1 MRQLHLLK
9 VKKDSKMMRLP
20 QLENVDL
27 EPHWNE
33 EIDNKVSMKQS
44 LLFAKIENKPCAIV
58 KKETLALALNHLSKL
73 NIDYPVVELDEG
85 SFERLGHKFREI
97 QTGSDFENVD
107 TTSDDI
113 IEVES
118 DLLDFIRNSQDL
130 LSNEESAPVVKLVN
144 SLFFQAIKKGAS
156 DIHIETL
163 EKKGEVRLRVNGA
176 LKKHLDIDKNIT
188 GLVISR
194 IKVISN
200 LDISEKRVPQDG
212 RTQVSI
218 SGNTLDIR
226 VSVLPTYHGERIVM
240 RLLMTSESIPTLK
253 TLGFQDDITQN
264 LNRLLTHP
272 HGMILVTGPTGSG
285 KSTTLHACL
294 QHIATPDKNI
304 ITVEDPVEYN
314 AENVNQI
321 QVNTKVGLTFAAGLR
336 SILRQDPDIIMVGEI
351 RDAETADI
359 ALRSAL
365 TGHLML
371 STLHT
376 NDSTSAIS
384 RLMDMGIED
393 FLLTSTLLGVLAQRL
408 TRKLCTECKKP
419 TSLAPTVLQELALP
433 DAAYFTAA
441 GCTECDFTGYKGRQ
455 AVGELFVM
463 NDKVKEMMKDGLND
477 HQIRIEMKK
486 LGMRTIAD
494 KLKDMLIAGETS
506 YEEAIRI
513 GIMED

>member
-1 MRQLHLLK
+1 MIKIPLLE
-9 VKKDSKMMRLP
+9 DI
-20 QLENVDL
+20 NL
-27 EPHWNE
+27 EPFWSDT
-33 EIDNKVSMKQS
+33 IDNKLAMRHY
-44 LLFAKIENKPCAIV
+44 LLFSTIQGRPCTVIQ
-58 KKETLALALNHLSKL
+58 KETMATALNHLSKL
-73 NIDYPVVELDEG
+73 NIDYPIVELDTG
-85 SFERLGHKFREI
+85 SFERLSHKFREI
-97 QTGSDFENVD
+97 QTGSDFENVN

-163 EKKGEVRLRVNGA
+163 EKKGEVRLRIDGA

-188 GLVISR
+188 ALVISR

-200 LDISEKRVPQDG
+200 LDISEKRIPQDG
-212 RTQVSI
+212 RTQVTI
-218 SGNTLDIR
+218 SGKSLDIR
-226 VSVLPTYHGERIVM
+226 VSVLPTYYGERVVM
-240 RLLMTSESIPTLK
+240 RMLMQSDTIPTLQD
-253 TLGFQDDITQN
+253 LGFTDELTKD
-264 LNRLLTHP
+264 LNKLLTHP

-321 QVNTKVGLTFAAGLR
+321 QVNSKVGLTFAAGLR

-351 RDAETADI
+351 RDSETADI

-376 NDSTSAIS
+376 NDATSAIS

-408 TRKLCTECKKP
+408 TRRLCPKCKAP
-419 TSLAPTVLQELALP
+419 TSLSPTVISELSLP
-433 DAAYFTAA
+433 NITYFKAV
-441 GCTECDFTGYKGRQ
+441 GCTACDFTGYKGRQ
-455 AVGELFVM
+455 AVGELFMM
-463 NDKVKEMMKDGLND
+463 NDRVKEMMKAGLND

-486 LGMRTIAD
+486 MGMKTIAD
-494 KLKDMLIAGETS
+494 KLKDMLIDGKTS
-506 YEEAIRI
+506 YEEAVRI